1 MNRTESQ
8 AKNVQKDQLI
18 PVTFVSTDYDQI
30 YVQIRCPNIADYH
43 QMQESLQNSQLEQL
57 HIDQLVSSFF
67 VLYL

>member
-8 AKNVQKDQLI
+8 AKNVQKEELI

-30 YVQIRCPNIADYH
+30 YVQIRGPNIADYH

-57 HIDQLVSSFF
+57 HIDELVSFF
-67 VLYL
+67 FIPFL

>member
-1 MNRTESQ
+1 MNRIESQ
-8 AKNVQKDQLI
+8 AKNVQKEELI

-30 YVQIRCPNIADYH
+30 YVQIRGPIIADYH

>member
-8 AKNVQKDQLI
+8 AKNVQKEELI

-57 HIDQLVSSFF
+57 HIDELFSFF
-67 VLYL
+67 FIPFL

>member
-8 AKNVQKDQLI
+8 AKNVQKEELI

-43 QMQESLQNSQLEQL
+43 QMQESLQNSQLKQL
-57 HIDQLVSSFF
+57 HIDELVSFF
-67 VLYL
+67 FIPFL

>member
-8 AKNVQKDQLI
+8 AKNVQKEELI

-57 HIDQLVSSFF
+57 HIDELVSFF
-67 VLYL
+67 FIPFL